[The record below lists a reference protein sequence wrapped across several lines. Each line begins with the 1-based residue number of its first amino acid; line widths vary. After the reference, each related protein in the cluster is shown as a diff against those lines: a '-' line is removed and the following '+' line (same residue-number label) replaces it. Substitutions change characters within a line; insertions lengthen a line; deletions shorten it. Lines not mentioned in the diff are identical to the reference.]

1 MNYDTMSVHELV
13 SALVYEPDNLNVHV
27 DAMYNYHKDH
37 DIIESALRRAVVREA
52 SVGKVSIKQQSCGLD
67 GLPLIDNLVLTRRG
81 DPFAWTTYDLIP
93 HKETT

>member
-27 DAMYNYHKDH
+27 DAMHNYHKDH

-52 SVGKVSIKQQSCGLD
+52 SVGVGTVERAGEAPLPDAPQMFVPWETKD
-67 GLPLIDNLVLTRRG
+67 GD
-81 DPFAWTTYDLIP
+81 YDLIP
-93 HKETT
+93 KETP